1 MELYIFTVSF
11 WTAELTCEYD
21 VIKGVYDCKE
31 TAIEEAKKQIKS
43 QKALWPDSYIRKLE
57 TNKVALCST
66 TGISKVYTIQKKNL
80 NQTY

>member
-1 MELYIFTVSF
+1 MELYIFTISF

-31 TAIEEAKKQIKS
+31 TAIEEVKKQIKS
-43 QKALWPDSYIRKLE
+43 QKALWSDSYIRKLAK
-57 TNKVALCST
+57 NKIALCST